1 MKKQKLLKSA
11 DSQKK
16 LKKRGEGS
24 PRFFNRKKENS
35 KRKFLKI
42 YIKLVYKIKIKYLL
56 KNRLFYIGFFSK
68 FLDFLSVFIYNAS
81 GK

>member
-1 MKKQKLLKSA
+1 MLLKSA

-35 KRKFLKI
+35 KRKFQKI